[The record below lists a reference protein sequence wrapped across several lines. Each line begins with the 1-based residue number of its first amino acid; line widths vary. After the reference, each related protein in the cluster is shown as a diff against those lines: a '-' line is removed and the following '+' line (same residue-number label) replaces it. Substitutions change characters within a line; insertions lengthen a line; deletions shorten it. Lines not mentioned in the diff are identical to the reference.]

1 MADKLEITKLTKENY
16 PTWKFKAKHLLTA
29 KGLFGY
35 VDGSETAPGSSASA
49 DEKKQYQSRRAKA
62 HSHIV
67 LSVSDELLYLIT
79 ECEDAKDTW
88 EKLQSHFERDSLANR
103 LFVKKKYFRTVV
115 SENALIESHLR
126 DMKEITNKLAA
137 IKAPVSEEDQ
147 VVTLL
152 GSLPESYDTLVT
164 ALEAHGDR
172 LTLAYV
178 TNALLNEEQK
188 RSEEQR
194 LPATA
199 GVSSSN
205 SHNVRSDAALS
216 AQSKTADSSHVSGC
230 YICNSPN
237 HYMMIRASLM
247 ANAGAPIVTLVGQYG
262 LA

>member
-1 MADKLEITKLTKENY
+1 
-16 PTWKFKAKHLLTA
+16 
-29 KGLFGY
+29 
-35 VDGSETAPGSSASA
+35 
-49 DEKKQYQSRRAKA
+49 
-62 HSHIV
+62 
-67 LSVSDELLYLIT
+67 
-79 ECEDAKDTW
+79 
-88 EKLQSHFERDSLANR
+88 
-103 LFVKKKYFRTVV
+103 
-115 SENALIESHLR
+115 
-126 DMKEITNKLAA
+126 MKEITNKLAA

-172 LTLAYV
+172 LTLTYV

-194 LPATA
+194 LPANA

-205 SHNVRSDAALS
+205 SHIVRSDAALS
-216 AQSKTADSSHVSGC
+216 AQYKTADSSHVSGC